1 MDRIADK
8 DYLLYVL
15 NDTAKVTFTI
25 LFLKNGFNMKM
36 YSEDRLIILKRL
48 MFMTIFIIMWDYLIH
63 KLIQSTSSILGES
76 DEGGSVGG
84 EFCEKD

>member
-8 DYLLYVL
+8 DYLLHVL

-63 KLIQSTSSILGES
+63 KLIQSTSSILGGS
-76 DEGGSVGG
+76 DEGVSVGG
-84 EFCEKD
+84 GFCEKD